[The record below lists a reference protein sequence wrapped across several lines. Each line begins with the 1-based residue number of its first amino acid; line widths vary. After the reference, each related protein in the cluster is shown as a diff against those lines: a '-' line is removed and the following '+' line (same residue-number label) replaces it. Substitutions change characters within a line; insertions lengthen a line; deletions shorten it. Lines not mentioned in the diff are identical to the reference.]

1 MELPVSTVQGHRDS
15 IGNIGAMMPQHPAG
29 DPDRRITRCPE
40 EDLPR
45 IIIRDPAEEQGSRIT
60 RHPEVDLPRIII
72 RDPEEQGSRITR
84 RPAEGLPRII
94 IRDPA
99 AGGNRRIIRHPE
111 EGQRRRMNQR
121 LTEALH
127 RMIILLRIA
136 CRRSS
141 IIPANQMR
149 MLPCKNEERKF
160 SSRVSA
166 LSASARKV

>member
-1 MELPVSTVQGHRDS
+1 M
-15 IGNIGAMMPQHPAG
+15 
-29 DPDRRITRCPE
+29 
-40 EDLPR
+40 DLPR
-45 IIIRDPAEEQGSRIT
+45 IIIRDPAE
-60 RHPEVDLPRIII
+60 
-72 RDPEEQGSRITR
+72 QGSRITR
-84 RPAEGLPRII
+84 RPEEGLPRII

-99 AGGNRRIIRHPE
+99 AGGNRRIIRRLAEGHRRIIRHPE
-111 EGQRRRMNQR
+111 EGKHRKMIQH

-166 LSASARKV
+166 LSASARESMIRERGINSYGE